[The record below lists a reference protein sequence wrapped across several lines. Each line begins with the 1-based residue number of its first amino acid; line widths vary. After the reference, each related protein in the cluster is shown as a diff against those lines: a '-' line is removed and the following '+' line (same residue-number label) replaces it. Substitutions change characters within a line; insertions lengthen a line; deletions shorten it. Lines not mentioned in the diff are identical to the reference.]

1 MKLMRVQDAVGQ
13 VLCHDITQII
23 PGVTKDAVFRKGHI
37 IREEDIPVLLSVGK
51 EHIYIWENDETMLH
65 ENDAADILRAICQG
79 EHMRASA
86 PKEGKIELTAET
98 DGLLLVFSPEKVKEV
113 KAKLAAAGVSVSSIG
128 SPLGKISIEED
139 FVPHLEKVKRTLEI
153 QKELGAPY
161 IRMFS
166 FYLPEGQD
174 PARFRGE
181 VLERLHRMV
190 EEAAAWD
197 SVLLHENEKGIYGD
211 NASRCQDL
219 LEQLA
224 GPHFQ
229 AVFDFAN
236 FIQVGQETLPAY
248 GLLKPYVAYVHVKDA
263 LLSTGAVVP
272 AGQGDGHVRDI
283 LTDLLGGGWKGFL
296 SLEPHLTDFAGLAAL
311 EQDPQKRGSALDGK
325 SAWKLAL
332 DSLKE
337 ILAGIPQAKE
347 AR

>member
-1 MKLMRVQDAVGQ
+1 MKSYIVIGLGRFGGSLARQLCTLGAEVLAMDVHNDLVQQLANDVTHAVVGDAR
-13 VLCHDITQII
+13 D
-23 PGVTKDAVFRKGHI
+23 
-37 IREEDIPVLLSVGK
+37 K
-51 EHIYIWENDETMLH
+51 EV
-65 ENDAADILRAICQG
+65 LRALGVRNFDCAVIAIG
-79 EHMRASA
+79 
-86 PKEGKIELTAET
+86 
-98 DGLLLVFSPEKVKEV
+98 DD
-113 KAKLAAAGVSVSSIG
+113 LAASVLITMN
-128 SPLGKISIEED
+128 L
-139 FVPHLEKVKRTLEI
+139 
-153 QKELGAPY
+153 KELGAPY

-174 PARFRGE
+174 PALFRGE

-283 LTDLLGGGWKGFL
+283 LADLLGGGWKGFL